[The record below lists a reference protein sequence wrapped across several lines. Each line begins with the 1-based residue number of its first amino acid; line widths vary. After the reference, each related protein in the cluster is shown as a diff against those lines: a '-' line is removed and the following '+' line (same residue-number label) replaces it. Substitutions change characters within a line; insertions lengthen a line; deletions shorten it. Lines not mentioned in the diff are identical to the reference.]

1 MREPLSKFPKR
12 PTGPEY
18 TRRTIA
24 ECRALLANARLSPE
38 MRQGLE
44 ARVTQL
50 QEELQAFAVQRA
62 REAEAAATEADDDT
76 ASRPPRTRRF

>member
-24 ECRALLANARLSPE
+24 ECKALLANTRLSPE

-44 ARVTQL
+44 VRVTQL
-50 QEELQAFAVQRA
+50 QEELQAFAAQRA
-62 REAEAAATEADDDT
+62 RDADAASAAAEDDEAN
-76 ASRPPRTRRF
+76 ARPRTRRF

>member
-44 ARVTQL
+44 ARVAQL
-50 QEELQAFAVQRA
+50 QDELQAFAAQRA
-62 REAEAAATEADDDT
+62 RDAEMASAAADDD
-76 ASRPPRTRRF
+76 ANARPRTRRF

>member
-38 MRQGLE
+38 MRLGLE
-44 ARVTQL
+44 QRVTQL
-50 QEELQAFAVQRA
+50 QAELQADTAQRA
-62 REAEAAATEADDDT
+62 RDAELAAAAAADDET
-76 ASRPPRTRRF
+76 ESFPRSRRY

>member
-44 ARVTQL
+44 VRVTQL
-50 QEELQAFAVQRA
+50 QEELQAFAAQRA
-62 REAEAAATEADDDT
+62 HDAEAASNAAEDDDAT
-76 ASRPPRTRRF
+76 VRPRTRRS